1 MDRDAD
7 SVLGGAV
14 QRGLQ
19 PREVNL
25 VWKLLG
31 YLAGPHVLNAM
42 TGHIS
47 NPIWANRAED
57 ALAYF
62 QDTAINVT
70 KKKDAV
76 GVTNMKHLPPLDTCA
91 AELQSD
97 ALMLTAVGMEMPGA
111 EFSETASAS
120 KTSNEDMNA
129 SVNKVDTSCG
139 RTMCNA
145 LQCR

>member
-1 MDRDAD
+1 MGLLASKHQGSRTVSQYTDRLCRVDRDAD
-7 SVLGGAV
+7 TVLGGAI
-14 QRGLQ
+14 QRGLR
-19 PREVNL
+19 PREVDL
-25 VWKLLG
+25 LWKLLG
-31 YLAGPHVLNAM
+31 YQAGPHVLNAM

-97 ALMLTAVGMEMPGA
+97 ALMFTAVGMEIPGA
-111 EFSETASAS
+111 EFLKQLRFPKQVT
-120 KTSNEDMNA
+120 KT
-129 SVNKVDTSCG
+129 
-139 RTMCNA
+139 
-145 LQCR
+145 